1 MLIGAI
7 AAQGAATQSIWTP
20 AELASP
26 PSIWLDDSSG
36 VTTVS
41 GLASAWSDKSG
52 NSYHF
57 TQSTAGSRPQILVAN
72 INGRD
77 ALRFD
82 TDSLI
87 CDITAAKNLTASTAA
102 LWVLSVSKKRADSA
116 LAALFSSPRS
126 GATPGVRLGVYT
138 SLSGSVSRGGVGG
151 RRVDGD
157 SFGSYIMASSLS
169 NDWHVRLDALD
180 YGGRSAATWVNGQ
193 LHGQS
198 TGLWSASG
206 VSSSTMPGGP
216 LAIGASYSA
225 SGFSA
230 EAFDNSDVAAVLF
243 GNGAVPSAADIDR
256 LFGWAAWRYGLETL
270 LPPGHPYYG
279 SPP

>member
-36 VTTVS
+36 VTAVS
-41 GLASAWSDKSG
+41 GFASAWSDKSG

-57 TQSTAGSRPQILVAN
+57 SQSTAGSRPQILVAN
-72 INGRD
+72 INGRN

-82 TDSLI
+82 VDSLV
-87 CDITAAKNLTASTAA
+87 CDITAAKDLTASTAA
-102 LWVLSVSKKRADSA
+102 LWVFSVSKKRADSA
-116 LAALFSSPRS
+116 LAALFSSPRG
-126 GATPGVRLGVYT
+126 GATPGVRFGVYT
-138 SLSGSVSRGGVGG
+138 SLSGGVSRGGVGG
-151 RRVDGD
+151 RRLDGD

-169 NDWHVRLDALD
+169 NDWHARLDALD
-180 YGGRSAATWVNGQ
+180 YGARTATTWVDGS

-206 VSSSTMPGGP
+206 VSSATTPGGP
-216 LAIGASYSA
+216 LAVGASYSA

-230 EAFDNSDVAAVLF
+230 EAFDNSDVAAIIM
-243 GNGAVPSAADIDR
+243 GNGALPSGADIDR
-256 LFGWAAWRYGLETL
+256 LFGWAAWRYGLEGL
-270 LPPGHPYYG
+270 LPPGHPYEL